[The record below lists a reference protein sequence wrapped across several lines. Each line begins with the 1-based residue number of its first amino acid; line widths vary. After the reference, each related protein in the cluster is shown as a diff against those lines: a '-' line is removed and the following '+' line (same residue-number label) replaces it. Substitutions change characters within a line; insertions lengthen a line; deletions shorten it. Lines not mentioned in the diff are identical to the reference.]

1 MKRKVLLIEPNY
13 KNKYPPMGLMK
24 LATYFRMRGD
34 NVHFFK
40 GEMRELGTELLFD
53 AFWKNARDNSLGE
66 YTNSIRQFI
75 RTGKLSIL
83 KELPKIINENE
94 LINVKER
101 NKKKEYPQFEIV
113 GVTTLFSFYWKQ
125 TISSIITAMD
135 FVANNG
141 KLLIGGIA
149 SSIMPE
155 QLLKDIGVLSYKKY
169 FEDKKCKKIIGQIEI
184 GTKIIN
190 VHLHIGL
197 LDKKGIIDKNDKT
210 IIDELPLDYS
220 ILEEIN
226 YTYPANNA
234 YFGYMTR
241 GCINKCKF
249 CSVHK
254 LEPIYC
260 PYISIVKQ
268 IKIVKERF
276 GEQRNLL
283 LLDNNV
289 LASKYFSKII
299 DEIKKCGFEKDALYK
314 PENIYKIALKNIK
327 DKYNE
332 RAYAKKIISI
342 YDEIA
347 GTLSEIDQ
355 GNFYNNRENLGL
367 LYVDTATSKNILL
380 FDKIAGTVINQYFQ
394 QKINASKGQK
404 RYIDFNQGV
413 DARLINDAKMKK
425 LAEIN
430 VSPLRI
436 AFDRWDEIPKGKKQ
450 PMHEIYTD
458 AIKLAAKY
466 GIRELSNY
474 LLYNT
479 DEDTPDE
486 LYHRLRLNIKLCEE
500 LKVNI
505 YSFPMKY
512 HPIEEPNYFDNR
524 SFTGKAW
531 NRKYIRA
538 VQAVL
543 NALHGKIGRGKRF
556 FEAAFGRNLTQF
568 HEILLMPETFIIER
582 YKYDNDAYQKHLKN
596 GGKETLTPEEIK
608 QFGNKKKEWKN
619 KYDALNK
626 EQKKRINKII
636 HNNIFTDE
644 TFAEIESDVLEVLE
658 VLEYYRIKR

>member
-1 MKRKVLLIEPNY
+1 MKRKVLLLEPNY
-13 KNKYPPMGLMK
+13 RNKYPPMGLMK
-24 LATYFRMRGD
+24 LATYFRVRGD
-34 NVHFFK
+34 DVRFFK
-40 GEMRELGTELLFD
+40 GEIRDLGTELLFD
-53 AFWKNARDNSLGE
+53 VFWKNARNNSLGE
-66 YTNSIRQFI
+66 YTDSIRQFI
-75 RTGKLSIL
+75 RTGKLSLLSEI
-83 KELPKIINENE
+83 PNTINEND
-94 LINVKER
+94 LLNVKKR
-101 NKKKEYPQFEIV
+101 YKRKEYPQFEIV

-125 TISSIITAMD
+125 TIDTIIMAMD

-141 KLLIGGIA
+141 KFLIGGIA

-169 FEDKKCKKIIGQIEI
+169 FEGKKCKKIVGQIEK
-184 GTKIIN
+184 GDKIID
-190 VHLHIGL
+190 VHLYIGL
-197 LDKKGIIDKNDKT
+197 LDKKGIIDKEDKT

-254 LEPIYC
+254 LEPVFC
-260 PYISIVKQ
+260 PYVSIIKQ
-268 IKIVKERF
+268 IKKTKERF

-289 LASKYFSKII
+289 LASKYFGEII
-299 DEIKKCGFEKDALYK
+299 DEIKKCGFEKNTLHK
-314 PENIYKIALKNIK
+314 PVNIYEIALKNIK

-332 RAYAKKIISI
+332 RAYTKKMISI

-347 GTLSEIDQ
+347 GVLPEIEQ

-367 LYVDTATSKNILL
+367 LYVDTATSKDILL
-380 FDKIAGTVINQYFQ
+380 FDKIAGTIINQYFL
-394 QKINASKGQK
+394 QKINVSRGQK

-413 DARLINDAKMKK
+413 DARLISEAKIKK

-430 VSPLRI
+430 INPLRI
-436 AFDRWDEIPKGKKQ
+436 AFDKWDEIPKGKKQ
-450 PMHEIYTD
+450 PMHEIYAD
-458 AIKLAAKY
+458 AIKLAAKH

-500 LKVNI
+500 YKVNI

-524 SFTGKAW
+524 SFTGKAG

-556 FEAAFGRNLTQF
+556 FEAAFGKNLAQF

-582 YKYDNDAYQKHLKN
+582 YKYDNDAYREHLKN

-608 QFGNKKKEWKN
+608 KFGYKKKKWKN
-619 KYDALNK
+619 QYDALNK

-644 TFAEIESDVLEVLE
+644 IFAGVENDILEVLQ
-658 VLEYYRIKR
+658 YYRIRRL